1 MTTTRRLALA
11 TPLLALVLAGC
22 SGTTSSAPASGASHS
37 GGKGGAHR
45 RSVVSGQISSVSGT
59 TLQVQEKGNNQ
70 AAVTVTQTTTVTQ
83 QQAGTAAD
91 VTQGSC
97 VSVVA
102 ATPAPAAVLNATS
115 VLVSAPVNAACPPA
129 GRGGALA
136 GKRALLT
143 GQVTTVQGSTVIVQ
157 GALRSGGGHR
167 TSGSGGTSGGTA
179 TKPSGPPATIAVT
192 VVLASTTRYG
202 SQAKVSSSILASGQ
216 CITAWGSTGTTGAIT
231 ATNIAIGP
239 TAANG
244 TCGGKGG
251 GTPTPSPTGGT
262 NG

>member
-70 AAVTVTQTTTVTQ
+70 AAVTVTPTTTVTQ

-97 VSVVA
+97 VSVVG
-102 ATPAPAAVLNATS
+102 ATPAPAAVLTATS
-115 VLVSAPVNAACPPA
+115 VLVSAPVNGACPAA
-129 GRGGALA
+129 GRGGAPA
-136 GKRALLT
+136 GKGALLT

-157 GALRSGGGHR
+157 GVLRSGGGHR
-167 TSGSGGTSGGTA
+167 TSGGTA
-179 TKPSGPPATIAVT
+179 TKPSGPPSTTAVT
-192 VVLASTTRYG
+192 VMLASTTRYG

-216 CITAWGSTGTTGAIT
+216 CITARGSTGTTGAIT
-231 ATNIAIGP
+231 ATTIAIRP